1 MFLGLKM
8 VIAKPQWS
16 SVRSSSFT
24 DLVLAFRHVS
34 SSSLS
39 SQVSVFP
46 ARSGV
51 VPPSLSCV
59 SCPLARFLNPLL
71 FLFAGA
77 GSHGHAFEF
86 ASSFSYLGTPS
97 LALLLASTPSLHV
110 SCSNWV
116 RCGAPEVFSA
126 FAISDGPSSGAI
138 SERRMKKKV
147 AMWLGYVGTR
157 YKGTCH
163 AKAFLFAKTVDAVDV
178 LMRFSF
184 WMKAGLQIQR
194 GPGSAQSKWVCSRP
208 C

>member
-46 ARSGV
+46 ARYGV

-77 GSHGHAFEF
+77 GSHGHAFELSRVVIGCDVELPK
-86 ASSFSYLGTPS
+86 SSAPS
-97 LALLLASTPSLHV
+97 QFLMARPL
-110 SCSNWV
+110 
-116 RCGAPEVFSA
+116 
-126 FAISDGPSSGAI
+126 GPSP
-138 SERRMKKKV
+138 
-147 AMWLGYVGTR
+147 
-157 YKGTCH
+157 
-163 AKAFLFAKTVDAVDV
+163 
-178 LMRFSF
+178 
-184 WMKAGLQIQR
+184 R
-194 GPGSAQSKWVCSRP
+194 GE
-208 C
+208 